1 MGVVYRAHDERLD
14 RDVALKLLPPGVL
27 TDDAARKRFRKEAL
41 ALAKLNSPNIAA
53 VYDFDTEGGV
63 DFLVMEYVRGVTLA
77 TRLKSGALAEKEV
90 LMLGEQIA
98 KTLEEAHESG
108 IVHRDLKPGN
118 VMVTV
123 KGQVKVLDFGLA
135 KLLRPIGENEATQS
149 AAIEDAAGTLPYMA
163 PEQLRGEQPDIR
175 TDIYAAGVTLYEM
188 ATGRRPFEA
197 KLSTALVTEIAH
209 KPPLPPGRVNSR
221 LSPKLE
227 DAILKCLE
235 KEPENR
241 YQSARELA
249 VDLRRLQLP
258 STASLAPTTAKV
270 RGRQRWAI
278 VVPGIVVAA
287 VLVLLFALKAGRGRE
302 WWLGNRGPR
311 VQSLA
316 VLPLEN
322 FSHDP
327 AQDYFADGMTDALI
341 TELAQISALR
351 VISRTSAMHY
361 KGSHRP
367 LPEIAKELKV
377 DAVVEGT
384 VSRSGNRVRI
394 TAQLLEARSDR
405 HLWAKAYDRDTREIM
420 SLQQDVADSIAHEI
434 QAKLTPQENLRQAQ
448 NRQVDPEAYDDY
460 LRGMY
465 FWHKFTEPG
474 MRQAQEYFEKSVQ
487 KDPSNA
493 LGYAWLAN
501 TYGQLGD
508 YVGPRKDFM
517 LKSKETSQKALQ
529 LDDNVAVAHGALGWV
544 RWAYD
549 WDWPGAESE
558 FKRAIQ
564 LSPGHALSHGIY
576 ARYLD
581 SMGRFE
587 EAIQEHRIAGELDPL
602 DLVLIYDLGDHFGV
616 SREYDKAIVE
626 YRLVLGM
633 DPNFIGAHRGLALAY
648 EGKGMEKES
657 ISEWEQVAMLAGTPE
672 VAEGI
677 KIAFAR
683 GGYKGALKARL
694 TYDQHRRFQD
704 LVRRAGLPS
713 NSVSGVLPH

>member
-1 MGVVYRAHDERLD
+1 MSTA
-14 RDVALKLLPPGVL
+14 KL
-27 TDDAARKRFRKEAL
+27 RFRDYELDPDGFELCRAGHRVRLERKPMELLILLAENQGHLVKREEIIEKIWGKDFFFDAENGINNAIRKIRSALNDDPEQPRFVETSVGKGYRFITPVQRVLEPASSLATEPLIRQGPAAFRWRRAWVL
-41 ALAKLNSPNIAA
+41 ALGLAASIAA
-53 VYDFDTEGGV
+53 VFA
-63 DFLVMEYVRGVTLA
+63 FNLA
-77 TRLKSGALAEKEV
+77 
-90 LMLGEQIA
+90 
-98 KTLEEAHESG
+98 G
-108 IVHRDLKPGN
+108 IRSRVFARSVP
-118 VMVTV
+118 
-123 KGQVKVLDFGLA
+123 
-135 KLLRPIGENEATQS
+135 PIRS
-149 AAIEDAAGTLPYMA
+149 I
-163 PEQLRGEQPDIR
+163 
-175 TDIYAAGVTLYEM
+175 
-188 ATGRRPFEA
+188 
-197 KLSTALVTEIAH
+197 
-209 KPPLPPGRVNSR
+209 
-221 LSPKLE
+221 
-227 DAILKCLE
+227 
-235 KEPENR
+235 
-241 YQSARELA
+241 
-249 VDLRRLQLP
+249 
-258 STASLAPTTAKV
+258 
-270 RGRQRWAI
+270 
-278 VVPGIVVAA
+278 
-287 VLVLLFALKAGRGRE
+287 
-302 WWLGNRGPR
+302 
-311 VQSLA
+311 A
-316 VLPLEN
+316 VLPLQNLSGDATQE
-322 FSHDP
+322 
-327 AQDYFADGMTDALI
+327 YFVDGMTDALI
-341 TELAQISALR
+341 TELAQFSSLR

-361 KGSHRP
+361 KGSHQA
-367 LPEIAKELKV
+367 LPEIARELNV
-377 DAVVEGT
+377 DAVVEGS
-384 VSRSGNRVRI
+384 VIRSGNRVRI

-460 LRGMY
+460 LRGLY

-558 FKRAIQ
+558 FKRAVQ

-587 EAIQEHRIAGELDPL
+587 EATREHRIARELDPL

-616 SREYDKAIVE
+616 SREYDRAIVE

-657 ISEWEQVAMLAGTPE
+657 ISEWEQEAMLAGTPE

-694 TYDQHRRFQD
+694 TYDQHRRSEGSYVSFSRFARTYAALGEKDLAVQALEKAFAEREPMAWLNVDPEWDPIRADPRFQD

>member
-1 MGVVYRAHDERLD
+1 MSSA
-14 RDVALKLLPPGVL
+14 KL
-27 TDDAARKRFRKEAL
+27 RFRDYQLDPDGFELRRAGHRLRLERKPMELLILLAENQGHLVKRDEIIEKVWGKDFFFDAENGINNAIRKIRSTLNDNAEHPLFVETSLGKGYRFIAQVERVLEPHSSPAPAPGGTRRWLVSVRRLTWIPGLLAIAL
-41 ALAKLNSPNIAA
+41 ITAAFVFNIA
-53 VYDFDTEGGV
+53 
-63 DFLVMEYVRGVTLA
+63 
-77 TRLKSGALAEKEV
+77 
-90 LMLGEQIA
+90 
-98 KTLEEAHESG
+98 G
-108 IVHRDLKPGN
+108 IRSRVFARSVP
-118 VMVTV
+118 
-123 KGQVKVLDFGLA
+123 
-135 KLLRPIGENEATQS
+135 PIHS
-149 AAIEDAAGTLPYMA
+149 I
-163 PEQLRGEQPDIR
+163 
-175 TDIYAAGVTLYEM
+175 
-188 ATGRRPFEA
+188 
-197 KLSTALVTEIAH
+197 
-209 KPPLPPGRVNSR
+209 
-221 LSPKLE
+221 
-227 DAILKCLE
+227 
-235 KEPENR
+235 
-241 YQSARELA
+241 
-249 VDLRRLQLP
+249 
-258 STASLAPTTAKV
+258 
-270 RGRQRWAI
+270 
-278 VVPGIVVAA
+278 
-287 VLVLLFALKAGRGRE
+287 
-302 WWLGNRGPR
+302 
-311 VQSLA
+311 A

-322 FSHDP
+322 LSGDP
-327 AQDYFADGMTDALI
+327 SQEYFADGITDALI
-341 TELAQISALR
+341 TELAQFSSFR

-361 KGSHRP
+361 KGSRQP
-367 LPEIAKELKV
+367 LPAIARELNV
-377 DAVVEGT
+377 DAIIEGSVT
-384 VSRSGNRVRI
+384 RVGNRVRI
-394 TAQLLEARSDR
+394 NVQLLEARSDH

-448 NRQVDPEAYDDY
+448 NRQVDPEAYDNY
-460 LRGMY
+460 LRGLY

-487 KDPSNA
+487 KDPSYA

-657 ISEWEQVAMLAGTPE
+657 ISEWEQEAMLAGTPE

-694 TYDQHRRFQD
+694 TYDQHRRSEGSQVSFSRFARTYAALGEKDLAVQALEKAFAEREPMAWLNVDPEWDPIRADRRFQD

>member
-1 MGVVYRAHDERLD
+1 MSTA
-14 RDVALKLLPPGVL
+14 KL
-27 TDDAARKRFRKEAL
+27 RFRDYELDPDGFELCRAGHHVRLERKPMELLILLAENQGHLVKREEIIEKIWGKDFFFDAENGINNAIRKIRSALNDDPEQPRFVETSVGKGYRFITPVQRVLEPASSLATEPLIRQGPAAFRWRRAWVL
-41 ALAKLNSPNIAA
+41 ALGLAASIAA
-53 VYDFDTEGGV
+53 VFA
-63 DFLVMEYVRGVTLA
+63 FNLA
-77 TRLKSGALAEKEV
+77 
-90 LMLGEQIA
+90 
-98 KTLEEAHESG
+98 G
-108 IVHRDLKPGN
+108 IRSRVFARSVP
-118 VMVTV
+118 
-123 KGQVKVLDFGLA
+123 
-135 KLLRPIGENEATQS
+135 PIRS
-149 AAIEDAAGTLPYMA
+149 I
-163 PEQLRGEQPDIR
+163 
-175 TDIYAAGVTLYEM
+175 
-188 ATGRRPFEA
+188 
-197 KLSTALVTEIAH
+197 
-209 KPPLPPGRVNSR
+209 
-221 LSPKLE
+221 
-227 DAILKCLE
+227 
-235 KEPENR
+235 
-241 YQSARELA
+241 
-249 VDLRRLQLP
+249 
-258 STASLAPTTAKV
+258 
-270 RGRQRWAI
+270 
-278 VVPGIVVAA
+278 
-287 VLVLLFALKAGRGRE
+287 
-302 WWLGNRGPR
+302 
-311 VQSLA
+311 A
-316 VLPLEN
+316 VLPLQNLSGDATQE
-322 FSHDP
+322 
-327 AQDYFADGMTDALI
+327 YFVDGMTDALI
-341 TELAQISALR
+341 TELAQFSSLR

-361 KGSHRP
+361 KGSHQA
-367 LPEIAKELKV
+367 LPEIARELNV
-377 DAVVEGT
+377 DAVVEGS
-384 VSRSGNRVRI
+384 VIRSGNRVRI

-460 LRGMY
+460 LRGLY

-487 KDPSNA
+487 RDPSNA

-558 FKRAIQ
+558 FKRAVQ

-587 EAIQEHRIAGELDPL
+587 EATREHRIARELDPL

-616 SREYDKAIVE
+616 SREYDRAIVE

-657 ISEWEQVAMLAGTPE
+657 ISEWEQEAMLAGTPE

-694 TYDQHRRFQD
+694 TYDQHRRSEGSYVSFSRFARTYAALGEKDLAVQALEKAFAEREPMAWLNVDPEWDPIRADPRFQD